1 MLLPVAAASG
11 WWAARYSHRK
21 TNAGSRAVL
30 NSAYGQGLNYLL
42 NEQPDKA
49 TEVLVQMLAVDPDTV
64 ELHLAL
70 GSLFRRRGE
79 VDRAIRV
86 HENVVGRA
94 SLSEDLRAQASL
106 ELGRDFLKAGL
117 LDRAEQLF
125 ARMLAQGRYEK
136 EVCRHLADVYQ
147 QVREW
152 EKAIAIGR
160 RLARIDCAVWR
171 IRVAHYACELGEQ
184 ALQQQDPEAALNWA
198 NQALGDDP
206 GCVRAT
212 LLLGR
217 CYEAQGDFRTAVD
230 AYLQVQEQDASLIP
244 EAAGAL
250 KRCRVALGETAAS
263 QAGAQTDT
271 AGRGAGIAP
280 AAAGRSGEPKARY
293 RCEACGFSSRKLFWQ
308 CPGCRDWSTVKPIT
322 AGNAQ

>member
-1 MLLPVAAASG
+1 MTWRITAGTTTTPTKDRSRSDRSASCASRADQISASG

-250 KRCRVALGETAAS
+250 IAYPPTRQGDTGTWAIYLLGDL
-263 QAGAQTDT
+263 QFG
-271 AGRGAGIAP
+271 
-280 AAAGRSGEPKARY
+280 
-293 RCEACGFSSRKLFWQ
+293 LWQ
-308 CPGCRDWSTVKPIT
+308 R
-322 AGNAQ
+322 

>member
-1 MLLPVAAASG
+1 MAAASG

-21 TNAGSRAVL
+21 TNAGSRAAL

-49 TEVLVQMLAVDPDTV
+49 TEVLVQMLEVDPDTV

-86 HENVVGRA
+86 HENVMARA

-125 ARMLAQGRYEK
+125 TRMLAKGRYEK
-136 EVCRHLADVYQ
+136 DVCRHLADVYQ

-152 EKAIAIGR
+152 EKAIEIGR
-160 RLARIDCAVWR
+160 RLARIDDCGGWR
-171 IRVAHYACELGEQ
+171 IRTAHYACELGEQ
-184 ALQQQDPEAALNWA
+184 ALQQRDLERALKCA
-198 NQALGDDP
+198 NQALEDDP

-212 LLLGR
+212 LLRGR
-217 CYEAQGDFRTAVD
+217 CYEAQGDFRAAVD
-230 AYLQVQEQDASLIP
+230 TYRQVQEQDASLIP
-244 EAAGAL
+244 EAADAL
-250 KRCRVALGETAAS
+250 NRCRAALGEPAAS
-263 QAGAQTDT
+263 RAGSESGTTGVGD
-271 AGRGAGIAP
+271 GIAV
-280 AAAGRSGEPKARY
+280 AATGRSAAREARY

>member
-1 MLLPVAAASG
+1 LLLPVAAASG

-86 HENVVGRA
+86 HENVMGRA

-125 ARMLAQGRYEK
+125 ARMLAKGRYEK

-147 QVREW
+147 QIREW
-152 EKAIAIGR
+152 EKAIEIGR
-160 RLARIDCAVWR
+160 RLVRIDCAAWR

-184 ALQQQDPEAALNWA
+184 ALQQRDLQRALHCA
-198 NQALGDDP
+198 TQALDDDP

-212 LLLGR
+212 LLRGR
-217 CYEAQGDFRTAVD
+217 SYEAQGDFRAALD
-230 AYLQVQEQDASLIP
+230 AYRQVREQDASLIP
-244 EAAGAL
+244 EVAGAL
-250 KRCRVALGETAAS
+250 NRCRAALGETAES
-263 QAGAQTDT
+263 QAGSASGA
-271 AGRGAGIAP
+271 AGP
-280 AAAGRSGEPKARY
+280 EDELVTAAAGRSGEREARF

-308 CPGCRDWSTVKPIT
+308 CPGCRNWSTVKPIT